1 MLLARAK
8 SIVARLHATSLLCTL
23 PSWRARISLALAGT
37 LVLPSLPVRA
47 DNSGDIKQPPAV
59 SSGIIKQPGST
70 RKVAASNSS
79 LVSKSPA
86 QAGSAINDSGKSF
99 REETQGETLGQ
110 DETATTTQFVA
121 AKPFRSALGSAN
133 ESVGTS
139 DSLLTDLADRM
150 NQLALSREKQIAQS
164 SSADAARDKPSRFKL
179 KQLPAEPNLTHTENA
194 TLHMG
199 PFHEGAL
206 VPIALLKPIQLEASY
221 SKPITLSEALGYAM
235 ENGLPIKISRES
247 WIYQRWQFA
256 GTLVSALPI
265 PNFGMSYNLTK
276 SDIISNDTD
285 STSKVFQETLR
296 FPVFQGGAAV
306 YSMLAQYYRE
316 KGWKHAYYTSINDA
330 MLDVYQ
336 KYTNLELQHV
346 LLQIR
351 AKAVEVSEAQLRL
364 NNSLYLA
371 GATTKLAIMQSR
383 TQLAQDREAL
393 IEQQVAV
400 RVAALALAFSL
411 NMPMSVN
418 LIPQTETVTEA
429 PLVPSDLTIN
439 QLLAIAVSS
448 RPDLREYELFRL
460 ASARNVQVAAS
471 AMYPTAS
478 FFTSYTN
485 SNTIVTGGTRSGP
498 TAAQLAAANASS
510 NNSGNS
516 NSNGSSSGSSGNSG
530 SGGSNNSNSNS
541 NNNFQNTAAAGVFGG
556 LFNTLQAGFTLSWSL
571 SNLGF
576 TPAINTISAQAL
588 ARQALLQANQALL
601 LVNEQVRADFSGA
614 LAARTRIDNGAYG
627 VVSAREALHLAN
639 LRLAAGTGT
648 NIDSIQAQRDYI
660 NALVTQAQAII
671 GSNMAQAQLLHDIG
685 TISIPGLLHGYR
697 PDKPPPKVQP

>member
-1 MLLARAK
+1 M
-8 SIVARLHATSLLCTL
+8 
-23 PSWRARISLALAGT
+23 
-37 LVLPSLPVRA
+37 PVSA
-47 DNSGDIKQPPAV
+47 DNSRDIKQPQAV
-59 SSGIIKQPGST
+59 SAASSTQAGSS
-70 RKVAASNSS
+70 KKIAASNPTK
-79 LVSKSPA
+79 VGTSPA
-86 QAGSAINDSGKSF
+86 QADSAINDSGESAK
-99 REETQGETLGQ
+99 EETPGQ
-110 DETATTTQFVA
+110 DENATTTQFVA
-121 AKPFRSALGSAN
+121 AKPFQSALGSAN
-133 ESVGTS
+133 ESVGAS

-150 NQLALSREKQIAQS
+150 NQLATSREKQIAQA
-164 SSADAARDKPSRFKL
+164 SSADAARDKPSKFKL
-179 KQLPAEPNLTHTENA
+179 KQLPAEPNLTHAENA

-221 SKPITLSEALGYAM
+221 SKPITLAEALSYAM

-256 GTLVSALPI
+256 GTVVSALPI

-306 YSMLAQYYRE
+306 YSMLAQGYRE

-418 LIPQTETVTEA
+418 LIPQTETVTET

-439 QLLAIAVSS
+439 QLLAIAVSH

-485 SNTIVTGGTRSGP
+485 SNTIVTGGVKQGP
-498 TAAQLAAANASS
+498 TPAQIAAANAS
-510 NNSGNS
+510 NNNNNGNGNSSGNG
-516 NSNGSSSGSSGNSG
+516 NSNGSGSN
-530 SGGSNNSNSNS
+530 NNSNSNS

-571 SNLGF
+571 SNLGL

-614 LAARTRIDNGAYG
+614 LAARSRIDNGAYG

-660 NALVTQAQAII
+660 TALVTQAQAII

-685 TISIPGLLHGYR
+685 TITIPGLLHGYQ

>member
-1 MLLARAK
+1 MSEREMLLARAQ
-8 SIVARLHATSLLCTL
+8 SIVARLPETSLLPKLQSRHARLAVAAACTIGCQ
-23 PSWRARISLALAGT
+23 SM
-37 LVLPSLPVRA
+37 PVWA
-47 DNSGDIKQPPAV
+47 DNSGDIKQSLPISAGAIEQPA
-59 SSGIIKQPGST
+59 SSAKSDST
-70 RKVAASNSS
+70 SVNET
-79 LVSKSPA
+79 LA
-86 QAGSAINDSGKSF
+86 QAGSSIGGSGNLWPN
-99 REETQGETLGQ
+99 ETPSATLAP
-110 DETATTTQFVA
+110 DENASTSQFVA
-121 AKPFRSALGSAN
+121 AKPFQSALGSGN
-133 ESVGTS
+133 DGVGA
-139 DSLLTDLADRM
+139 DSLLADLADRM
-150 NQLALSREKQIAQS
+150 NQMASAREKQIAQ
-164 SSADAARDKPSRFKL
+164 ATPAEGTRDRDSKFKL
-179 KQLPAEPNLTHTENA
+179 KQLPAEPNLTHAENA

-206 VPIALLKPIQLEASY
+206 VPLALLKPIQLEASY
-221 SKPITLSEALGYAM
+221 SKPISLQEALNYALL
-235 ENGLPIKISRES
+235 NGLAIKISRES
-247 WIYQRWQFA
+247 WIYQRWIFA
-256 GTLVSALPI
+256 GNLISALPI
-265 PNFGMSYNLTK
+265 PNFGMSYNYTK
-276 SDIISNDTD
+276 SDIISNGTD

-330 MLDVYQ
+330 VLDVYQ

-429 PLVPSDLTIN
+429 PLVPPDLTIN
-439 QLLAIAVSS
+439 QLLAVAISN

-485 SNTIVTGGTRSGP
+485 SNTIVTGGMENT
-498 TAAQLAAANASS
+498 N
-510 NNSGNS
+510 
-516 NSNGSSSGSSGNSG
+516 NGS
-530 SGGSNNSNSNS
+530 
-541 NNNFQNTAAAGVFGG
+541 FQNTAAAGVFGG
-556 LFNTLQAGFTLSWSL
+556 LFNTAQAGFTLSWSL
-571 SNLGF
+571 SNLGL
-576 TPAINTISAQAL
+576 TPVINTFSAQAL

-601 LVNEQVRADFSGA
+601 LVNEQVRADFTGA

-671 GSNMAQAQLLHDIG
+671 GSNMAQAQLMHDIG
-685 TISIPGLLHGYR
+685 TISVPGLLHGYH
-697 PDKPPPKVQP
+697 PDKPIPQVQP

>member
-1 MLLARAK
+1 MLPARAK

-37 LVLPSLPVRA
+37 LALPSLPVWA

-70 RKVAASNSS
+70 RKVATSNSTQ
-79 LVSKSPA
+79 VSKSPA
-86 QAGSAINDSGKSF
+86 QADSAINDGGKSS
-99 REETQGETLGQ
+99 REETPGETLGQ

-121 AKPFRSALGSAN
+121 AKPFQSALGSAN

-150 NQLALSREKQIAQS
+150 NQLASSREKQIAQAN
-164 SSADAARDKPSRFKL
+164 SANAARDKPSRFKL

-221 SKPITLSEALGYAM
+221 SKPITLAEALGYAM

-256 GTLVSALPI
+256 GTVASALPI
-265 PNFGMSYNLTK
+265 PNFGMSYNVTK

-485 SNTIVTGGTRSGP
+485 SNTIVTGGTRPGP
-498 TAAQLAAANASS
+498 TAAQLAAANTSS
-510 NNSGNS
+510 NNSGNGS
-516 NSNGSSSGSSGNSG
+516 SNGSSSGSSG
-530 SGGSNNSNSNS
+530 SGGSNNSNSNSNS

-576 TPAINTISAQAL
+576 TPAINTISAQVL

-685 TISIPGLLHGYR
+685 TITIPGLLHGYR